1 MYSCSS
7 SNRERKHTHKSLLS
21 KRERGSFESFSHFFF
36 FFKLESEKGRVQRI
50 IISRA
55 LFGPYIQKGNTHFA
69 WSSSCPSRR
78 GRLRR
83 LPRDS
88 TRRRAGRTLRIIT
101 KKKTNDEEM
110 MKTKVRIKE
119 KYRTNRRASSPW
131 NRTWNS
137 PKWRAL
143 KAVGRRWERFC
154 PFYP

>member
-7 SNRERKHTHKSLLS
+7 SNRENTHTQKFSRE
-21 KRERGSFESFSHFFF
+21 RERGSFKSFSHFFF
-36 FFKLESEKGRVQRI
+36 FFNRLKRRGASKESLF
-50 IISRA
+50 RA
-55 LFGPYIQKGNTHFA
+55 LCLDRIYRRDFA

-110 MKTKVRIKE
+110 MKTMMRIKE

-143 KAVGRRWERFC
+143 GALGRRWERFC
-154 PFYP
+154 TFYP

>member
-7 SNRERKHTHKSLLS
+7 SNRERTHTHKSLLS
-21 KRERGSFESFSHFFF
+21 RTRTREFWIFFTFFF
-36 FFKLESEKGRVQRI
+36 LLQSLEKKGRVQRI

-110 MKTKVRIKE
+110 MKTKMRIKE